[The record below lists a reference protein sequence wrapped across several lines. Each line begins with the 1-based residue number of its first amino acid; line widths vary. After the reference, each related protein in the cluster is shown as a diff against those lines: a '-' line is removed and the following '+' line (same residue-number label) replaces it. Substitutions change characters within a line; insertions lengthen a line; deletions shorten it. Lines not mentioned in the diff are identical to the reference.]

1 MMRGRGVLGALG
13 GVVCASGMIALLA
26 WVANELPR
34 PLGTA
39 ARTSE
44 RLWQVTAKRDRLPGL
59 TGPERKAVTTLA
71 PHLDGMIVWSS
82 NRGGHHDLY
91 LINLRTRS
99 VRQLTR
105 APSVSFFS
113 RFSPDGRQIV
123 FVRSQ
128 REWVSA
134 RDPTAWD
141 VYLIQVDGTSERR
154 IAVGAYHPTW
164 TADGKGIIFHRETRV
179 FRYDL
184 ATRQETMILDVARA
198 VPGIDNDAGDVE
210 LAPDGRRFGFVLRGT
225 FSGAHGLTGA
235 FSGAAV
241 FDPGTRKLTLLAR
254 EQACQTTWAPDGH
267 SLLWMETGGN
277 GGTHVMTGQADG
289 ADRRVFMD
297 LPGRYSHEY
306 FPKLSN
312 DGRWLIWAAAAEG
325 HEQDQADYEIFVWK
339 TGTPWDQAV
348 RLTYHSG
355 NDNWPDLWVRPHD

>member
-241 FDPGTRKLTLLAR
+241 FDPRHAHVDPARTGTGVSNDLGPGRAQPPVDGDRWQRGDACHDRPGRRSGPSGLHGPSRQVQPRVFPETVERRALAHLGSSGGGTRA
-254 EQACQTTWAPDGH
+254 G
-267 SLLWMETGGN
+267 
-277 GGTHVMTGQADG
+277 
-289 ADRRVFMD
+289 
-297 LPGRYSHEY
+297 PGR
-306 FPKLSN
+306 L
-312 DGRWLIWAAAAEG
+312 
-325 HEQDQADYEIFVWK
+325 
-339 TGTPWDQAV
+339 
-348 RLTYHSG
+348 
-355 NDNWPDLWVRPHD
+355 